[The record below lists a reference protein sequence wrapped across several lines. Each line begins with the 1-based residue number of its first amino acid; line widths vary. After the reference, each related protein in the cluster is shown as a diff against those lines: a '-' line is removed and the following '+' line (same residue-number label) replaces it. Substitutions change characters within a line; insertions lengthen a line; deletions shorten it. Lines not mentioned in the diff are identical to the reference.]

1 MVSCAAVGLLYEGS
15 VAVTPGAH
23 RATTLCRATAT
34 MNIKPVGILRA
45 IAYPLTESKVLVPLI
60 FFWLMVSFAIWA
72 RLFGVLLML
81 LIVPAVFRYQMILLE
96 ARAKGKTPEVPGI
109 EFFNWFGSGWTL
121 FPVVTVAALIWAT
134 VEATEKYGTAGGLVI
149 VTLAGVL
156 FPASIAILAI
166 THSPMQSLNPVA
178 LARLLG
184 ECAGTFWLA
193 TILLPVFTWL
203 SIQAEQLP
211 LMLAIFVQLMLSFSF
226 FSLVGSLVRPYGLV
240 ENIDLPP
247 SPVPDGTEAAAE
259 LQKIREDTL
268 SHAYGFI
275 SRGNREGGFRH
286 LFDRIDE
293 DPDPVSAWAW
303 FFERMLLWDSPLPAL
318 FYAQH
323 YVHDYLRH
331 GEQVPAVKL
340 ILRCQL
346 IDEQFRP
353 FPADIAAAIA
363 AAEACDN
370 QALAVEL
377 RGY

>member
-1 MVSCAAVGLLYEGS
+1 
-15 VAVTPGAH
+15 
-23 RATTLCRATAT
+23 
-34 MNIKPVGILRA
+34 MNIRPVGILRA
-45 IAYPLTESKVLVPLI
+45 IAYPLTESNVLVPLV

-72 RLFGVLLML
+72 RLFGLLLML
-81 LIVPAVFRYQMILLE
+81 LIVPAVIRYQMILLE

-121 FPVVTVAALIWAT
+121 FPVVTVAAIVWAT

-149 VTLAGVL
+149 VSLAGVL

-193 TILLPVFTWL
+193 TILLLVFTWL

-211 LMLAIFVQLMLSFSF
+211 LMLAILVQLLLSFSF

-247 SPVPDGTEAAAE
+247 SPVPDATEAAAE

-340 ILRCQL
+340 IMRCRL

-353 FPADIAAAIA
+353 FPADIEAAIA
-363 AAEACDN
+363 AAGACDN
-370 QALAVEL
+370 QTLAVDL